1 MCRKCFPTPI
11 FRPKLCDDRACDIA
25 RTVPLIILGIDP
37 GSRITGYGF
46 IHNQPDRMQYVE
58 SGFIRVKGET
68 FPQRLGNIFQ
78 QLSELIAIH
87 RPQQMSIESVFMHKN
102 ADSALKLGQARGAAI
117 CAGYHAGLNV
127 SEYAPREIKLALVG
141 QGGAH
146 KEQVKHMV
154 KQLLSIRQELQI
166 DESDA
171 LAIAICHAQ
180 HQAMENRTG
189 IPAKAFSRR
198 RSYRR

>member
-1 MCRKCFPTPI
+1 MRYI
-11 FRPKLCDDRACDIA
+11 
-25 RTVPLIILGIDP
+25 
-37 GSRITGYGF
+37 GSG
-46 IHNQPDRMQYVE
+46 H
-58 SGFIRVKGET
+58 IRVQGDT

-78 QLSELIAIH
+78 QLSELID
-87 RPQQMSIESVFMHKN
+87 RYQPRQMSIENVFMHKN

-117 CAGYHAGLNV
+117 CAAYNAGMEV

-154 KQLLSIRQELQI
+154 MQLLSLREDLQV
-166 DESDA
+166 DEADA

-180 HQAMENRTG
+180 HSAMQQRTG
-189 IPAKAFSRR
+189 IPAKAFSKR